1 MNEVGGD
8 NMHSYEF
15 QMYRNFDE
23 LAIDMIELAKEI
35 MPDKLVYLTSIEGDT
50 QHILKLSSQ
59 DSPIMLEE
67 GMSFDLKDTVCNR
80 IDFNQREVLMYE
92 DIEEQIESTRLQS
105 LLREVNIKSYL
116 GIPILTKSGDI
127 FGTLCVA
134 NHKNAQYDS
143 KSVQLLKRVVRMFSY
158 YLELERRAS
167 RDELTDLYNRH
178 YLYNYFETNPN
189 QGGVLFL
196 IDLDGFKFVNDTFG
210 HDEGDLVLKEV
221 ARRLK
226 RLMEPIHDSKVYRLG
241 GDEFLVK
248 VALAL
253 PEAVVIEY
261 AERMLTVLKEWDAH
275 LPSSASIG
283 IAPYD
288 PDEEKDLRQLLKE
301 ADVALYQSKAS
312 GKNTYQICR

>member
-1 MNEVGGD
+1 
-8 NMHSYEF
+8 MHSYEF

-23 LAIDMIELAKEI
+23 LAIDLIELAKEI
-35 MPDKLVYLTSIEGDT
+35 VPDKLVYLTSIENDV

-59 DSPIMLEE
+59 DSPILLEE

-116 GIPILTKSGDI
+116 GIPILTKNGDI

-134 NHKNAQYDS
+134 NHKSAQYDS
-143 KSVQLLKRVVRMFSY
+143 KSVRLLKRVVRMFSY

-167 RDELTDLYNRH
+167 RDELTNLYNRH

-189 QGGVLFL
+189 QGGALFL
-196 IDLDGFKFVNDTFG
+196 IDLDGFKLVNDTFG

-221 ARRLK
+221 ALRLR
-226 RLMEPIHDSKVYRLG
+226 RLMEPVPDSKVYRLG
-241 GDEFLVK
+241 GDEFLIKIVH
-248 VALAL
+248 ALSKA
-253 PEAVVIEY
+253 AVIEY
-261 AERMLTVLKEWDAH
+261 AEQILSVLKAWDDH
-275 LPSSASIG
+275 LPLSASIG
-283 IAPYD
+283 IVQYE
-288 PDEEKDLRQLLKE
+288 PDVQPELSRLLKE
-301 ADVALYQSKAS
+301 ADVALYRSKAS
-312 GKNTYQICR
+312 GKNTYQFDQ

>member
-1 MNEVGGD
+1 
-8 NMHSYEF
+8 MHSYEF

-35 MPDKLVYLTSIEGDT
+35 MPDKLVYLTSIEDET
-50 QHILKLSSQ
+50 QHILKLSSH

-134 NHKNAQYDS
+134 NHKSAQYDS

-189 QGGVLFL
+189 QGGALFL

-226 RLMEPIHDSKVYRLG
+226 RLMEPIQDSKVYRLG

-248 VALAL
+248 VAHTL
-253 PEAVVIEY
+253 PEVVVIEY

-275 LPSSASIG
+275 LTLSASIG
-283 IAPYD
+283 IASYD
-288 PDEEKDLRQLLKE
+288 SNEEKNLRQLLKE

-312 GKNTYQICR
+312 GKNTYKIFS

>member
-1 MNEVGGD
+1 
-8 NMHSYEF
+8 MHSYEF

-23 LAIDMIELAKEI
+23 LAIDLIELAKEI
-35 MPDKLVYLTSIEGDT
+35 VPDKLVYLTSIENDT

-59 DSPIMLEE
+59 DSPILLEE

-92 DIEEQIESTRLQS
+92 DIESQIESTRLQS

-116 GIPILTKSGDI
+116 GIPILTKNGDI

-134 NHKNAQYDS
+134 NHKSAQYDS
-143 KSVQLLKRVVRMFSY
+143 KSVRLLKRVVRMFSY

-189 QGGVLFL
+189 QGGALFL
-196 IDLDGFKFVNDTFG
+196 IDLDGFKWVNDTFG

-221 ARRLK
+221 ALRL
-226 RLMEPIHDSKVYRLG
+226 RSLMEPVPDSKVYRLG
-241 GDEFLVK
+241 GDEFLIK
-248 VALAL
+248 IAHALSKA
-253 PEAVVIEY
+253 AVIEY
-261 AERMLTVLKEWDAH
+261 AEQILSVLKAWDDH
-275 LPSSASIG
+275 LPLSASIG
-283 IAPYD
+283 IAQYD
-288 PDEEKDLRQLLKE
+288 SDEQVDLSRLLKE
-301 ADVALYQSKAS
+301 ADVALYQSKSS
-312 GKNTYQICR
+312 GKNTYHFDQ